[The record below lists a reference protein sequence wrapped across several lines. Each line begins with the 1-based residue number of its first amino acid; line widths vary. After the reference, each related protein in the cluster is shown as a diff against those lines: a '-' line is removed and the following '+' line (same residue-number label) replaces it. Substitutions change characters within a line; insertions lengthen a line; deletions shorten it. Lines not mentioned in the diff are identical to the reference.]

1 MAPSLQAKL
10 LRALQEHEI
19 RRVGGERTIRVNAR
33 VVAATNRDLRGAI
46 EAGTFRE
53 DLYFRLGAFVITV
66 PPLRERREAIPALAQ
81 EFLRRAAARFKK
93 DVRTIS
99 PAAMTLL
106 VGYPWPGNVRELEHA
121 VERGVILAADTR
133 ITPAELPAE
142 VRVRRQAARSAGGS
156 LDVRRNERALIEE
169 ALQRFRGNR
178 RKAAE
183 ALNMSTVTLWRR
195 LRQYGLSGP
204 DDDTPTT
211 R

>member
-1 MAPSLQAKL
+1 MATLTAPPASRSLAIAHARTLRPIADVATELGLRPDEFHACGRHVAKV
-10 LRALQEHEI
+10 H
-19 RRVGGERTIRVNAR
+19 
-33 VVAATNRDLRGAI
+33 
-46 EAGTFRE
+46 
-53 DLYFRLGAFVITV
+53 
-66 PPLRERREAIPALAQ
+66 
-81 EFLRRAAARFKK
+81 
-93 DVRTIS
+93 
-99 PAAMTLL
+99 
-106 VGYPWPGNVRELEHA
+106 
-121 VERGVILAADTR
+121 
-133 ITPAELPAE
+133 
-142 VRVRRQAARSAGGS
+142 